1 MSGPNPLSSTRVLS
15 LVVGVCSLVTSA
27 YGAPP
32 SAAAPE
38 SNELGE
44 DIATYLR
51 ATPSERTNIVDRLTR
66 ERSTGEV
73 LSAIEARHESR
84 PERRRGLHKREVR
97 VGEVVA
103 NYVVVAPRSY
113 DPKKPWPM
121 HISLHGG
128 GKPARYNERTCWE
141 HDWGRRA
148 PREFI
153 LVCPTTPAG
162 KWWLPSGE
170 ARVMAVYREVLK
182 DWNIDLDRV
191 SIGGMSNGGTG
202 AWHMAMK
209 YPWLWSGVVPRCA
222 GEIRDD
228 GFVENIAKLPTYMI
242 HGTRDRLIPVEASRA
257 MRDRLSRAGNEAK
270 LTEIQGGGH
279 RFFSRENRKVVA
291 WLRERHRALPHS
303 ITYNALP
310 DSDQNPPGLVYWIH
324 APGAQS
330 IRASLIREPTGVRV
344 NLEGDALPE
353 RTTVYIPEPLIAPG
367 GALRV
372 FRGDT
377 RIYEGSMTPSIEAV
391 LESYR
396 LSGDPG
402 RTYTVGVTL
411 ELNRD
416 PAEAQSEPAPS
427 GSDTQRNP

>member
-1 MSGPNPLSSTRVLS
+1 MSGPNPLSSTRALALS
-15 LVVGVCSLVTSA
+15 VIACCLVTSA
-27 YGAPP
+27 HGAP
-32 SAAAPE
+32 SRIAAPE
-38 SNELGE
+38 SSELGE
-44 DIATYLR
+44 EIAAYLL
-51 ATPSERTNIVDRLTR
+51 ATPNERAAVVHRLMG
-66 ERSTGEV
+66 ERSASEV
-73 LSAIEARHESR
+73 LDAIEARHVSR
-84 PERRRGLHKREVR
+84 PKRRRGLHTREVR
-97 VGEVVA
+97 VGDRVS
-103 NYVVVAPRSY
+103 NYVVVAPRAY
-113 DPKKPWPM
+113 DPKKSWPM

-128 GKPARYNERTCWE
+128 GKPSRYNERTCWE

-170 ARVMAVYREVLK
+170 ARVMAVYREVLR

-242 HGTRDRLIPVEASRA
+242 HGARDHLIPVKASRA
-257 MRDRLSRAGNEAK
+257 MRDRLSRVGNEAR
-270 LTEIQGGGH
+270 LTEIKGGGH
-279 RFFSRENRKVVA
+279 RFFSRENRAVVA
-291 WLRERHRALPHS
+291 WLRDRRRDLPHS

-353 RTTVYIPEPLIAPG
+353 RTTVYIPEALVSPG
-367 GALRV
+367 GGLRV
-372 FRGDT
+372 FRGGA
-377 RIYEGSMTPSIEAV
+377 RVHEGPMVPSIEAV